1 MKKDLHGE
9 FLSSVSPSTSRW
21 TWLRLCHCSLCSS
34 CVPADLVYAMNVCC
48 SKLTFSNISLFP
60 LILCLC
66 LALNPNNQYNFSPF
80 CSISATLLMQRKPQ
94 LYWLQELQDWI
105 LDPIETNDKTRIDF
119 SGSRIGSLMLAICLS
134 QRATR
139 SEGHQQICWQEYRS
153 APQNSKAKFTCGGS
167 SLHSGFTIC
176 VLGCLCIL
184 SGRIKPVL
192 LGAFKWAHL

>member
-9 FLSSVSPSTSRW
+9 FLPSVSPSTSRW

-34 CVPADLVYAMNVCC
+34 CVPADAVNVCC

-66 LALNPNNQYNFSPF
+66 LALNPNNQYNLGLF
-80 CSISATLLMQRKPQ
+80 CSINATLLMWRKPQ

-105 LDPIETNDKTRIDF
+105 LDLIETNDKTCIDF
-119 SGSRIGSLMLAICLS
+119 SGSRIRSLMLAICLS

-153 APQNSKAKFTCGGS
+153 APQNSKAKFPVVGH
-167 SLHSGFTIC
+167 LH
-176 VLGCLCIL
+176 
-184 SGRIKPVL
+184 PQVL
-192 LGAFKWAHL
+192 LSACWDACLFCLDT